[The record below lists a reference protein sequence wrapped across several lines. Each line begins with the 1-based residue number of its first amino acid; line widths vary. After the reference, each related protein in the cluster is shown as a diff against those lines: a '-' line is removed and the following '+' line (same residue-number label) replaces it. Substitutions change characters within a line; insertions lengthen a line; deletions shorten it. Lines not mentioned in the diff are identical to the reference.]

1 MVKSQDVIINI
12 SEMLQID
19 GVQKENESIYKML
32 VCEGTHIGVTFYSI
46 SACHDVM
53 LERH

>member
-1 MVKSQDVIINI
+1 MVKSQNVIINT

-19 GVQKENESIYKML
+19 GVQKENESVYKML
-32 VCEGTHIGVTFYSI
+32 VCEGTYIGVTFYSL

-53 LERH
+53 LQCH